1 MNSDNKRR
9 LIILGAILALAAA
22 VLFFVSTGW
31 NNDTSS
37 LPESGYSQSSI
48 VNSSQSS
55 STLPTES
62 AEQSEST
69 TQNEST
75 EQSESTTQ
83 SESSVQTESTSQ
95 SESTTQDDSTEQ
107 SESTS
112 QSESAVQTES
122 TPPESSS
129 ESEPAESVPEAPQL
143 RFRNQKLLKQH
154 YEKHGIE
161 MGFSSAEEYEKAAAA
176 VVSHPDVLHKTEA
189 EDGDDVYYIESTNE
203 FVVVS
208 TDGYL
213 RTYFNPDR
221 GIDYF
226 NKQ

>member
-1 MNSDNKRR
+1 MNSDNNRR
-9 LIILGAILALAAA
+9 LIILGSILALAMA
-22 VLFFVSTGW
+22 VLFFMSTGW
-31 NNDTSS
+31 KDNTSS
-37 LPESGYSQSSI
+37 QPESGYSQSSI
-48 VNSSQSS
+48 VNSSQSAGTPLNE
-55 STLPTES
+55 STKQSGSTAQTES
-62 AEQSEST
+62 TSQSGST

-75 EQSESTTQ
+75 EQSESTP
-83 SESSVQTESTSQ
+83 
-95 SESTTQDDSTEQ
+95 Q

-122 TPPESSS
+122 ISQSESIPPESSS
-129 ESEPAESVPEAPQL
+129 ESVPAESAPEAVQL

-213 RTYFNPDR
+213 RTYFNPDS

>member
-9 LIILGAILALAAA
+9 LIILGSILALTVA
-22 VLFFVSTGW
+22 VLFFMSTGW
-31 NNDTSS
+31 KDNISS
-37 LPESGYSQSSI
+37 QPESGYSQSSTA
-48 VNSSQSS
+48 NSSQSADTPS
-55 STLPTES
+55 K
-62 AEQSEST
+62 
-69 TQNEST
+69 EST

-83 SESSVQTESTSQ
+83 SESAVQTESTSQ
-95 SESTTQDDSTEQ
+95 SGSTTQNKSTEQ
-107 SESTS
+107 SENTS
-112 QSESAVQTES
+112 QSESAVQTESISQSES

-226 NKQ
+226 NRQ